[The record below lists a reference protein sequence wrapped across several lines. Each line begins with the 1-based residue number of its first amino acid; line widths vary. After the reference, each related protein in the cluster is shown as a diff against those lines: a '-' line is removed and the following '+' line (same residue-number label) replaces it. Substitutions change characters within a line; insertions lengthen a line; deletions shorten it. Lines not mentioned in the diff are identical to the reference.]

1 MVQINKDCKDECG
14 RMECTFP
21 AERTVGEAGGNI
33 TRASLSVTNR
43 KSRVVVDDSSV
54 ISTSSQN
61 EGWGSFVVMTTGGKS
76 CSKPAAGEV
85 NSTTVS
91 LLSKWIKIRRL

>member
-33 TRASLSVTNR
+33 TIASLSVTNR

-76 CSKPAAGEV
+76 CSKPAAGKV

-91 LLSKWIKIRRL
+91 LLSKMG